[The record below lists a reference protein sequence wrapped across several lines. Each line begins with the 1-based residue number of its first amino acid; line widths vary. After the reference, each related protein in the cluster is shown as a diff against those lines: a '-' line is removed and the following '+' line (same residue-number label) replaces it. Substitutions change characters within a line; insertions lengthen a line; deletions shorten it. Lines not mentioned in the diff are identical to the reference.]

1 MPSMVQPLS
10 LMARM
15 IVLVI
20 TQITITIVCLALSA
34 GNGLRVKKQE
44 FHEEG
49 LIKLPKESSNVSTT
63 LKKG

>member
-20 TQITITIVCLALSA
+20 TQITIVWLALSA